1 MTNAE
6 QDFIRCITESDSG
19 KASEIKER
27 MNYPKGYDSLRQRI
41 RNKHLINTE
50 ERGSIKID
58 LPRFKEYVKLWH
70 SEE

>member
-1 MTNAE
+1 
-6 QDFIRCITESDSG
+6 
-19 KASEIKER
+19 